1 MPGFEMNR
9 SANTLGLGARRPLP
23 SAVPQGGWNNLGAN
37 TPLGIKAA
45 QERGKLRQQAAQT
58 FGPLRAPGQGNP
70 MLRPPGGAFLPGE
83 YRALHPTGGIDSSPG
98 HPGLFGASGAA
109 FNQYAQESNAG
120 RQQLGLNLDNEAVNH
135 RVAMNAAMAGR
146 PAPAFGNYVGGS
158 KATPGGLM
166 AYNQAFP
173 SAGQGGG
180 QGLLAGMPQ
189 IAVPQ
194 RPTLPKIAMPRPGP
208 SVGPLPEAGSPT
220 TPDGAGLG
228 LHDFLTGHLERI
240 AGGSSSSPDGVG
252 LMALAAMHRMTAP
265 EPPPAIGRIADA
277 LMGRSEPGSAGDPY
291 RGLGQP
297 GANTLGAPGLD
308 PSVTPEAIAALPMM
322 TRFRSGVGRAGSRP
336 GGAAGMGLAATPA
349 GPGGA
354 GGDPIADFVRAQE
367 GYART
372 QDPAM
377 AAAIRARTAERVI
390 EMRREAAESSLNS
403 ERTRAEISHFGALT
417 DAARQNA
424 KIDPEEAALHSSFQ
438 AGAMPWGE
446 YQSRLAILRARKQT
460 PGGATP
466 GGIPTAS
473 TSPSAPSG
481 KLPAAL
487 AADRLRQQVP
497 DLDAILGGSDE
508 KPNAVEALARAIS
521 RGYGIGPGHEGEP
534 LDNDFRAVLR
544 ARMGDD
550 DWEREKLDP
559 ERGGIVTLGHLA
571 PEDNTWYN
579 RLLNGY
585 APWNGAGAQADYD
598 RAMAAAR
605 WARGG
610 RPAGPQLQTP
620 IVALP
625 RRPIVRLDGLP
636 QLAGR

>member
-1 MPGFEMNR
+1 MPGYEFNR
-9 SANTLGLGARRPLP
+9 PSSTLGLGARRPLP
-23 SAVPQGGWNNLGAN
+23 SAVPQGGWKMSVNH
-37 TPLGIKAA
+37 PLFPAAA
-45 QERGKLRQQAAQT
+45 QAQAQMRQQAAQT

-83 YRALHPTGGIDSSPG
+83 YRAQHPTGGIDSSPG
-98 HPGLFGASGAA
+98 HPGLFSSSARGAQAHLQETTPPLSQQSSYHQDWAHNPARMAEFKASQEPQWSPERLQAETGLAM
-109 FNQYAQESNAG
+109 QGKPYA
-120 RQQLGLNLDNEAVNH
+120 
-135 RVAMNAAMAGR
+135 
-146 PAPAFGNYVGGS
+146 
-158 KATPGGLM
+158 
-166 AYNQAFP
+166 P
-173 SAGQGGG
+173 SG
-180 QGLLAGMPQ
+180 QGLLAGTPQ

-194 RPTLPKIAMPRPGP
+194 RPTLPRIAMPRPGP
-208 SVGPLPEAGSPT
+208 AVGAMPEAGLPT
-220 TPDGAGLG
+220 TPDGAASG

-252 LMALAAMHRMTAP
+252 LMALAAMHKATMP
-265 EPPPAIGRIADA
+265 EPPRAISSIADA
-277 LMGRSEPGSAGDPY
+277 LLGRPEPGSAGDPY
-291 RGLGQP
+291 RNISLD
-297 GANTLGAPGLD
+297 ANPLAAPGLD

-322 TRFRSGVGRAGSRP
+322 SRFRPGVGRAGSRP

-403 ERTRAEISHFGALT
+403 ERTRAEIGHFGALT

-438 AGAMPWGE
+438 SGALPWGE

-473 TSPSAPSG
+473 TPPSSPSG
-481 KLPAAL
+481 KLPAAM
-487 AADRLRQQVP
+487 AMDRLRQTVP
-497 DLDAILGGSDE
+497 DLDSILGGSDE
-508 KPNAVEALARAIS
+508 KPNAVEALARAIE
-521 RGYGIGPGHEGEP
+521 RGHAVGPGHEGEP
-534 LDNDFRAVLR
+534 TDNDFRAVLR

-559 ERGGIVTLGHLA
+559 ERGGIVTWGHLA
-571 PEDNTWYN
+571 PEDNWWLP
-579 RLLNGY
+579 RALNGY
-585 APWNGAGAQADYD
+585 LPWDGASAERDYNK
-598 RAMAAAR
+598 AMDAAR

-610 RPAGPQLQTP
+610 RPAGPQLKTP
-620 IVALP
+620 IVMLP
-625 RRPIVRLDGLP
+625 RRPIVRLDAAP